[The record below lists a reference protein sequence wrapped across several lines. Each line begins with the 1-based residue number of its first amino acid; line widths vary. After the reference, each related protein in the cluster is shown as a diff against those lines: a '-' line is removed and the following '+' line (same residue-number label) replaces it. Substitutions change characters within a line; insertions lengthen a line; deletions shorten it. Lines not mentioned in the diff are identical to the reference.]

1 MTSKPLISKEQS
13 VIIKGIAVLMM
24 IFLHL
29 FSKKWTGSYTSL
41 IDVGVQPLAE
51 LLTRAFHPVPFFLIL
66 SGYGIHYQYSKGN
79 LSFFK
84 QFSRCFK
91 LYIYYWVVLLIFV
104 TIGCFLVPQ
113 KYPGSIGEIIAN
125 VFNWKHTYNS
135 ETWFLFPYVM
145 LSLTAVWV
153 IRLIDKAGI
162 GISVIMIVMIYLL
175 TTFLLSRYGGYVNT
189 HMLVY
194 QPLVYFNLLFS
205 FVLGIF
211 LHRNGGYL
219 QKYFGLLSGKLSL
232 ILIVVLMVVRC
243 TFSNMALDPLYS
255 LFFILFFVRIKLV
268 DKISFIFKTMGD
280 ASMLLWM
287 IHTFICYYLFHDFI
301 YGFRYPVLIF
311 IVLVLITYLISIPID
326 IVCRK
331 IIGLLGYKNR
341 EKLFLTPDQ
350 EK

>member
-1 MTSKPLISKEQS
+1 MTNNNLISKDQS
-13 VIIKGIAVLMM
+13 VILKGIAVLMM

-29 FSKKWTGSYTSL
+29 FSKKWTGSYISL
-41 IDVGVQPLAE
+41 IDIGDRPLAE

-66 SGYGIHYQYSKGN
+66 GGYGIHYLYSKGN

-84 QFSRCFK
+84 QLSRCFK

-113 KYPGSIGEIIAN
+113 KYPGNIDEIIAN

-145 LSLTAVWV
+145 LSLTAV
-153 IRLIDKAGI
+153 LIIKLINKAGI
-162 GISVIMIVMIYLL
+162 GISMIIVVVVYLL
-175 TTFLLSRYGGYVNT
+175 TTFLLSRYAGYVNAR
-189 HMLVY
+189 MLLF

-211 LHRNGGYL
+211 LHRNGGNL
-219 QKYFGLLSGKLSL
+219 WRYFAPLSGRLSL
-232 ILIVVLMVVRC
+232 ILIVILMMVRC

-255 LFFILFFVRIKLV
+255 LLFILLFVKIKLSG
-268 DKISFIFKTMGD
+268 KISSVFKIMGD
-280 ASMLLWM
+280 SSKLMWM

-311 IVLVLITYLISIPID
+311 TVLVLITYLISLPVD

-341 EKLFLTPDQ
+341 EKQIYLNS
-350 EK
+350 